1 VFLLCAEME
10 LGLCVVAFLGVC
22 SFQLVNSA
30 AYGPTPAPPPACGDF
45 IGNLDPN
52 NEPYLRILTHGQ
64 AYYDSATNAIYMN
77 DGQTNP
83 NPGKYLTQIINKA
96 RANLRLLRSAHS
108 DFDNVT
114 GAECLAQSKFDFGAI
129 GVVISHENDT
139 VPEAA
144 VGGGTI
150 LVGEPYYLHS
160 LQANAAGFN
169 PLVRLGANYANHP
182 NPGKYLKIWIG
193 ITSDLVAF
201 QEYLDSNSEDLAVCH
216 TMNTRLGHAFQ
227 AFLVTVADPN

>member
-1 VFLLCAEME
+1 MEQFL
-10 LGLCVVAFLGVC
+10 VAVLLSV
-22 SFQLVNSA
+22 SSLQLVSSA
-30 AYGPTPAPPPACGDF
+30 AYGSCPDF
-45 IGNLDPN
+45 IGNIDPN

-64 AYYDSATNAIYMN
+64 AYYDSATNAIFQN
-77 DGQTNP
+77 DGANP

-96 RANLRLLRSAHS
+96 KANLRLLRSAHG

-114 GAECLAQSKFDFGAI
+114 GEECLAQSKFDFGAI

-144 VGGGTI
+144 DGGGTM

-193 ITSDLVAF
+193 IASDLVDF
-201 QEYLDSNSEDLAVCH
+201 QDYLDSGSTDLAACH
-216 TMNTRLGHAFQ
+216 AHNTRLGHAFQ